1 MRKLLL
7 LILSGAMLIGGLYL
21 VIIELLF
28 ARIIYFRF
36 IIGGTVLAVMGAYL
50 VWADFVAPRL
60 GIKTWEDSQG

>member
-1 MRKLLL
+1 
-7 LILSGAMLIGGLYL
+7 MLVGGLYL

-36 IIGGTVLAVMGAYL
+36 IIGGTVLVVMGGYL
-50 VWADFVAPRL
+50 LWTDFLAPGL